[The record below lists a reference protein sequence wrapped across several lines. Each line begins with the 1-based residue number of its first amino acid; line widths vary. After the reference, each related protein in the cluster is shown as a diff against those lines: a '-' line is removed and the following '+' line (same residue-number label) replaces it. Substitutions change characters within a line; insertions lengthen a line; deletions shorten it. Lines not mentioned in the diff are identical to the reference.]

1 MIIRI
6 CYDLHQNC
14 ERCRKIF
21 YSKVEMMFFIIYLFI
36 AFLSPMVLIGE
47 REIGWWSVEDGKGKH
62 VIREANLG
70 SLFGL
75 YSIILY

>member
-1 MIIRI
+1 
-6 CYDLHQNC
+6 
-14 ERCRKIF
+14 
-21 YSKVEMMFFIIYLFI
+21 MFFIIYLFFG
-36 AFLSPMVLIGE
+36 FLSPMVLIGE

-75 YSIILY
+75 YSIIDTNWKLCRQIIIFFQNG